1 MTKPRITICICTY
14 DRYDLLPKAIA
25 SAQGQSLARSTYRIL
40 VIDNSPDH
48 GQAAVFGSRYH
59 ALPLFEYRVEKTPGL
74 ANARNVGARECGTEF
89 IAYLDDDAI
98 ASAEWLGNLLHGFD
112 DFGTEVDIVGGRVD
126 PIWESPRPDWLG
138 DQLLS
143 FVSAVD
149 WGGDIRLAKADEWFA
164 GTNIAFR
171 TTAIIVA
178 GGFDTRLGRVGAGAT
193 LLSNEETVLMRHLR
207 SQGKLAV
214 YVPQASVRHLV
225 ERRRITQ
232 AWFRKRA
239 SWQAVSD
246 FIADPDGSHRAALR
260 GWDIA
265 MSYFFEL
272 PPRERTIRGLHFDT
286 DSPALF
292 KRQLDVLWHYTVM
305 SLSGFDG
312 VARIEQSDPAA

>member
-14 DRYDLLPKAIA
+14 DRYHLLPKAIA
-25 SAQGQSLARSTYRIL
+25 SAQGQSLDRSTYRIL

-48 GQAAVFGSRYH
+48 GRAAAFGNRYH
-59 ALPLFEYRVEKTPGL
+59 APPFLDCRVEKTPGL
-74 ANARNVGARECGTEF
+74 ANARNVGARECGTEL

-98 ASAEWLGNLLHGFD
+98 ASANWLENLLHGFD
-112 DFGTEVDIVGGRVD
+112 DFGAEVDVVGGRVD
-126 PIWESPRPDWLG
+126 PIWESPRPHWLG
-138 DQLLS
+138 DQILS
-143 FVSAVD
+143 YVSAVD
-149 WGGDIRLAKADEWFA
+149 RGGDARPADSSEWFA

-171 TTAIIVA
+171 TTAIVEA

-225 ERRRITQ
+225 ERKRLTR

-246 FIADPDGSHRAALR
+246 FIADPDGSHRTALAQ
-260 GWDIA
+260 WDSA

-286 DSPALF
+286 DSPELF
-292 KRQLDVLWHYTVM
+292 KRQLDVIWHYTVM

-312 VARIEQSDPAA
+312 VAQIEQGDR